1 MNDTAPSSSRKSSE
15 LTVPLREEGGAPI
28 VPQKMVR
35 ALRIVAEAIFV
46 TDEGPPP
53 RERLDWLAVECEDF
67 LARSGARTLWV
78 LRLTLFALGVLAPLA
93 IGRLTSLA
101 KLPLSERTRAIGRL
115 EDGPLGAPVVAIKA
129 FLCVIY
135 YEHPDA
141 ARQIGFD
148 GQCLLPVHSPENG
161 S

>member
-1 MNDTAPSSSRKSSE
+1 MNDTASSSSTRSDQAG
-15 LTVPLREEGGAPI
+15 PLRDEGGLPI
-28 VPQKMVR
+28 VPPKMVR
-35 ALRIVAEAIFV
+35 TLRVVAEAIFV
-46 TDEGPPP
+46 TDAGPPP
-53 RERLDWLAVECEDF
+53 KERLDWLADECEDF

-78 LRLTLFALGVLAPLA
+78 LRLALFALGVLAPLA
-93 IGRLTSLA
+93 ILRFTSLA
-101 KLPLSERTRAIGRL
+101 KLPLSERTRALGRL

-148 GQCLLPVHSPENG
+148 GQCLMPVNRPEIG